1 MNTDPEAE
9 AGGPA
14 GRSRIPIVVAA
25 GVTAILVLGGAM
37 MWRADSRT
45 NKVALSSRPKPVT
58 VVKAVAAMYRPSRTY
73 VGTLEPWVQASVGPQ
88 LVSAYVDTVLVRPG
102 ATVKR
107 GDVLATLDCR
117 DANASTKAV
126 AARARAIDAHQKAI
140 ADEAN
145 RTQGLLDGG
154 FVSPNEAEQKS
165 SQSLSEQAQ
174 LEAERA
180 TLARSSLQVSDC
192 ILRSPFSGEVAQRFI
207 DPGAFV
213 RPGSAIVTV
222 VDRSTIRLTGDAPE
236 IDFDLIPPG
245 TRVTVHVYATNKDLQ
260 ATISRR
266 APAADPATRTVHFE
280 IDIPDPTRTIPVG
293 TTGEARIE
301 VGAPSPASA
310 IPLSAAT
317 VRGDKASL
325 FVVAD
330 GVARKQTV
338 AVKGESGATLFLD
351 PALAP
356 GTAVVAEGR
365 GLLENGDAVA
375 FKEAPPGTEGPS
387 AKAAPANEQGG
398 TRLSASTRA
407 RDRR

>member
-1 MNTDPEAE
+1 MTNDPEPE
-9 AGGPA
+9 AGAARARSKIPA
-14 GRSRIPIVVAA
+14 AIGA
-25 GVTAILVLGGAM
+25 GVAGILILGGAM
-37 MWRADSRT
+37 IWRADSRT

-58 VVKAVAAMYRPSRTY
+58 VVRAAAATYRPSRTY
-73 VGTLEPWVQASVGPQ
+73 VGTLDPWVQASVGPQ

-102 ATVKR
+102 ARVKR

-140 ADEAN
+140 ADEAT

-174 LEAERA
+174 LEAEKA

-192 ILRSPFSGEVAQRFI
+192 ILRAPFSGEVAQRFI

-222 VDRSTIRLTGDAPE
+222 VDRSTVRMIGDAPE

-245 TRVTVHVYATNKDLQ
+245 TPVKVRVYATNKDLQ

-280 IDIPDPTRTIPVG
+280 IDIPDPTRAIPVG
-293 TTGEARIE
+293 TTGEALVD
-301 VGAPSPASA
+301 VGTPSPATA
-310 IPLSAAT
+310 IPLYAAT
-317 VRGDKASL
+317 IRGDKASL
-325 FVVAD
+325 FVVQD
-330 GVARKQTV
+330 GVAHKQTI

-351 PALAP
+351 PSLAP

-375 FKEAPPGTEGPS
+375 LKESPAGAGGPPAETAS
-387 AKAAPANEQGG
+387 ADGHARMRISE
-398 TRLSASTRA
+398 STRG
-407 RDRR
+407 RNPR